1 MKINETLQSS
11 QLKVSEALLEL
22 DLDWKS
28 EIVREDE
35 KENKKWYKFSAGFN
49 GLKFEVQERE
59 VKVSKKVLGE
69 GAFDDC
75 HVVQE
80 ENKISNLYKSLLAR
94 FKYDKEI
101 NFYNSVY
108 DSIVEEL
115 ERRELQRQKEEEGES
130 DDDGNVS
137 LLDSRKS

>member
-22 DLDWKS
+22 DLEWKCD
-28 EIVREDE
+28 IVKEDVD
-35 KENKKWYKFSAGFN
+35 NKKTWYKFSASFN
-49 GLKFEVQERE
+49 GLKFEVKERE

-75 HVVQE
+75 HSVKE
-80 ENKISNLYKSLLAR
+80 DNKISNLYKSLLAR

-108 DSIVEEL
+108 ESIVEEL
-115 ERRELQRQKEEEGES
+115 EQRELQRQKEESGEQ
-130 DDDGNVS
+130 DDDRDVS